1 MGRSGPTV
9 IVGTIGMLGRA
20 LADIF
25 PRCMPVV
32 EIPGPEDLDVTD
44 AAAVETRLES
54 LQPSVV
60 INATGY
66 TDVDEAEREPE
77 AADLV
82 NRQGPANL
90 AAACEMVDALL
101 VHYSTD
107 YVFDGTLDRPYQPDD
122 RPHPINAYG
131 RSKLAGEQAVRN
143 AGGQWLIIRSSWM
156 FAPHGRNF
164 VRTILE
170 HARRAESL
178 SVVDDQRGTPTYA
191 PDLAAASLEL
201 VDAGARG
208 ILHVANAGE
217 CTWFELAG
225 AAVECAGLECRIL
238 PCRTADQT
246 RPAPRPAYSVLDC
259 ELANGLIGPQRP
271 WRDALTACVSAIT
284 VPEVTP

>member
-107 YVFDGTLDRPYQPDD
+107 YVFDGTLDRP
-122 RPHPINAYG
+122 
-131 RSKLAGEQAVRN
+131 
-143 AGGQWLIIRSSWM
+143 WM